1 MDFQNTN
8 EFDGIQRGLQN
19 LFQLHKTLL
28 SDFHPD
34 IGPAGLNQTHW
45 RSLLHIADSGPECM
59 KGVGRH
65 VGLEAG
71 SFTPVADRLIAEG
84 LVERIPDS
92 RDRRRTFLNITDTGE
107 MIVKEMKRMMK
118 AHFADKLSVLSEKQL
133 SNLAEGITTI
143 SEINR
148 ILQDNYND

>member
-1 MDFQNTN
+1 MDFQDTK
-8 EFDGIQRGLQN
+8 EFEVIQRGLRN

-28 SDFHPD
+28 ADFHPD
-34 IGPAGLNQTHW
+34 IGPSGLNQTHW
-45 RSLLHIADSGPECM
+45 RSLMHIAESGSECM

-84 LVERIPDS
+84 LVEKIPDS
-92 RDRRRTFLNITDTGE
+92 RDRRRILLKITDTGE
-107 MIVKEMKRMMK
+107 LTVKELKRMMK
-118 AHFADKLSVLSEKQL
+118 AHFADKLSVLSNKQL
-133 SNLAEGITTI
+133 GNLADGMTTI

-148 ILQDNYND
+148 ILQDDNSE

>member
-1 MDFQNTN
+1 MDFQDTK

-28 SDFHPD
+28 SEFHPD

-45 RSLLHIADSGPECM
+45 RSLMYIADSGSECM
-59 KGVGRH
+59 TGVGRH

-71 SFTPVADRLIAEG
+71 SFTPVADRLITEG
-84 LVERIPDS
+84 LVERISDS
-92 RDRRRTFLNITDTGE
+92 RDRRRTLLKITDTGE
-107 MIVKEMKRMMK
+107 LTVKELKRMMK

-133 SNLAEGITTI
+133 GNLAEGMTTI

-148 ILQDNYND
+148 ILQDNNNE